1 MPDYAV
7 PAAMENKPDFTGSPT
22 HQLAS
27 QLVVQTPSS
36 GLRRIR
42 FGNSGDGGYVLL
54 DAGLD
59 QVEAFYSYGISD
71 DYSFDLGFGA
81 ATGARGRLY
90 DPTVDYPPEIAPG
103 LSFYKTGLACN
114 QGTISDHI
122 ESNGDGGK
130 RMVLKVDTEGHE
142 WIWLKETTREE
153 LCQFDQIVIELHG
166 LCSESRHQEF
176 AKSLEKL
183 NRSFSLFHVHANNL
197 SGLHEIQGCLIP
209 DLLECSFVRR
219 DICECRA
226 NTTVILPI
234 PGIDFCSIESYA
246 DWPLDYWPFI
256 SGQPAETEIRARES
270 VLRQAINHQEITRLR
285 RALKHATFEL
295 DCHNKSAASR
305 LAALLRNALPKA
317 RNAGVQTS

>member
-1 MPDYAV
+1 M
-7 PAAMENKPDFTGSPT
+7 
-22 HQLAS
+22 Q
-27 QLVVQTPSS
+27 
-36 GLRRIR
+36 
-42 FGNSGDGGYVLL
+42 
-54 DAGLD
+54 
-59 QVEAFYSYGISD
+59 
-71 DYSFDLGFGA
+71 
-81 ATGARGRLY
+81 
-90 DPTVDYPPEIAPG
+90 
-103 LSFYKTGLACN
+103 
-114 QGTISDHI
+114 
-122 ESNGDGGK
+122 
-130 RMVLKVDTEGHE
+130 
-142 WIWLKETTREE
+142 ETTREE

-176 AKSLEKL
+176 AESLKKL
-183 NRSFSLFHVHANNL
+183 NQSFYLFHVHANNL

-219 DICECRA
+219 DICECVA